1 MKGKILSMMR
11 CLMLAAAILPCFCSC
26 CHETKLSVKYGSDE
40 KAGVTESVTLDSPKG
55 SSKTIY
61 ISVEETGWT
70 ARVAPGCDFLSVS
83 PDRGTESG
91 NLTIT
96 ATSDN
101 LTGEDRMGTVIIES
115 TALKDG
121 KPELSQTIKITQT
134 AVRLNASLIIPV
146 EALQHGDFIILYQPK
161 DGEKWERTLTAND
174 FTIDPD
180 NSQCI
185 IHHLNL
191 PVNAETGKVGLW
203 FRNHSDGY
211 TFNYTCQHS
220 QVQRKD
226 SNTTINTTINTAI
239 NTGTIIA
246 EIPQSNYF
254 IACFLWELTD
264 NGFYVNNGSEADFW
278 PELTSEQKN
287 SVASAVASVL
297 KKAHDTIDSF
307 LVGENP
313 NCKFSESLPADIF
326 DDNFNI
332 EIRFSRE
339 GGLIQLISV
348 LTTTNIERWYVFRKY
363 NATDVKA
370 TLASSEF
377 AEEMTTRIEWQIRKI
392 LNDRL
397 PKQ

>member
-1 MKGKILSMMR
+1 MKGKILSLMR
-11 CLMLAAAILPCFCSC
+11 CLILAAAILPCFCSC
-26 CHETKLSVKYGSDE
+26 SDETKLSVKNGSGE
-40 KAGVTESVTLDSPKG
+40 KAEVAESVTLDSLKG

-61 ISVEETGWT
+61 VSVEETGWT
-70 ARVAPGCDFLSVS
+70 ARVAPDCDFFSVS

-91 NLTIT
+91 YLTIT

-101 LTGEDRMGTVIIES
+101 VTGKDRVGTVIIES

-121 KPELSQTIKITQT
+121 KPQLSQTIKITQT
-134 AVRLNASLIIPV
+134 VVRLDASLIIPA

-161 DGEKWERTLTAND
+161 NGEKWERTLTADD
-174 FTIDPD
+174 FALDPN

-191 PVNAETGKVGLW
+191 PVNAETGKMSLW
-203 FRNHSDGY
+203 FRNHSNGY

-220 QVQRKD
+220 QIQRKD
-226 SNTTINTTINTAI
+226 SHASIITFA
-239 NTGTIIA
+239 NTGNIIA
-246 EIPQSNYF
+246 EKPQTDYL

-264 NGFYVNNGSEADFW
+264 NGFYVNNGSETDFW

-297 KKAHDTIDSF
+297 KKAHDNIDSF
-307 LVGENP
+307 LVGETP
-313 NCKFSESLPADIF
+313 DCKFSESLPADIF
-326 DDNFNI
+326 DDNIDI

-339 GGLIQLISV
+339 GELIQLISV
-348 LTTTNIERWYVFRKY
+348 LTTAERESWYVYRKY

-377 AEEMTTRIEWQIRKI
+377 SEEMTTRTEWQIRKI

-397 PKQ
+397 SKQ